1 MGVGGLVDG
10 GWFCR
15 KCGGAEDHFCGR
27 RAKYLYLYLR
37 GGGGHLH
44 NLNALE
50 ALYLVFATMPSST
63 GTPLGAD
70 AGSKTSVKSADL
82 STKLPR
88 LTPRRRAPAPSNP
101 LPVPTTPSLPPPPD
115 LSKTSFTRP
124 TRRIL
129 SPQDHRLFLASDT
142 YILLLA
148 FIFSLTESVQDT
160 KISEIQRDNLS
171 PLVRNV
177 SKILDEIEDRV
188 RSCPPED
195 QGGSRF
201 GNPVFRVFVDKIAE
215 ASDGWQARL
224 GIEDAGARE
233 EAGTYFQHA
242 FGNRTR
248 IDYGSGHELNF
259 VVWLYV
265 VSLDRFRLMWVV
277 C

>member
-1 MGVGGLVDG
+1 
-10 GWFCR
+10 
-15 KCGGAEDHFCGR
+15 
-27 RAKYLYLYLR
+27 
-37 GGGGHLH
+37 
-44 NLNALE
+44 
-50 ALYLVFATMPSST
+50 
-63 GTPLGAD
+63 
-70 AGSKTSVKSADL
+70 
-82 STKLPR
+82 
-88 LTPRRRAPAPSNP
+88 
-101 LPVPTTPSLPPPPD
+101 
-115 LSKTSFTRP
+115 
-124 TRRIL
+124 
-129 SPQDHRLFLASDT
+129 LFLASDT
-142 YILLLA
+142 YTLLLA
-148 FIFSLTESVQDT
+148 FIFSLTESVQHT
-160 KISEIQRDNLS
+160 KISDIQRDNLS

-177 SKILDEIEDRV
+177 SKILDDVEDRM

-265 VSLDRFRLMWVV
+265 VSLDRFRLMCVV